1 MAGGSVVG
9 LDIGSSQ
16 IKVVE
21 MKRSGGG
28 VEITAMEVAPTPLQ
42 AMENG
47 EITDA
52 QMLGRVVKELLSKA
66 KISAKKVV
74 SSVSGQNSVV
84 VRVIEVPQMK
94 PAELE
99 ETMKWE
105 VERQV
110 PFNVNESIVDFKKI
124 DRPEGYAEGQ
134 NMDVL
139 LAVARQD
146 MIDRHVEMLFAAG
159 LKPSA
164 IDVEPLAGGRALLE
178 LAPDYGSMPGHT
190 VAVVNIGATYT
201 DVAIFRDKLLVF
213 PRSLPL
219 AGDNFTRAIADAL
232 GVDIQSAEAYKRDYA
247 EVIFGQQ
254 QANTFGGGDTG
265 DFGGGFMDFG
275 AAPDAD
281 FAPTVAEETYAP
293 AASPPT
299 APAGS
304 GKMPF
309 DFSTPGDE
317 APLPEP
323 SGPLS
328 PSGFAPTPFDL
339 SGDAPSEPSASPF
352 MTSMATEAEAPVP
365 TPFGTPTP
373 FDTTNQFASAPQ
385 PDFSPT
391 PDFSPAPNFG
401 QDFAAP
407 AANLPVPAQTG
418 GDPAREAMR
427 VQVFNAIAPIL
438 AELVQEMRRS
448 IDFYRGRSIDPTIHE
463 MLLVGGTAKIPNLAA
478 FLESELGVPT
488 RVANP
493 LQSVQVSTKNYSQG
507 VLDEMAPLFPV
518 SIGLGARDLVAVPAA
533 KKQKR
538 GK

>member
-28 VEITAMEVAPTPLQ
+28 VEITAMDVAPTPPQ
-42 AMENG
+42 AVENG
-47 EITDA
+47 VIVDA
-52 QMLGRVVKELLSKA
+52 QMLGRVVKDLLSKA
-66 KISAKKVV
+66 KITAKKVV
-74 SSVSGQNSVV
+74 SSVGGQGSVV

-110 PFNVNESIVDFKKI
+110 PFNANESIVDFKKI

-139 LAVARQD
+139 LAVAQQD

-178 LAPDYGSMPGHT
+178 LTPDYGAMPGHT
-190 VAVVNIGATYT
+190 VAVVNIGALNT
-201 DVAIFRDKLLVF
+201 DVAIFRDKLLAF
-213 PRSLPL
+213 PRTLPL
-219 AGDNFTRAIADAL
+219 AGDNFTRAIAEAL
-232 GVDIQSAEAYKRDYA
+232 GVDMISAEAYKRDYA
-247 EVIFGQQ
+247 EVIFGQEQ
-254 QANTFGGGDTG
+254 PANTFGGGDTG
-265 DFGGGFMDFG
+265 GFGGGFMDFG
-275 AAPDAD
+275 AAPEPD
-281 FAPTVAEETYAP
+281 FSAPPVAEEVMAP
-293 AASPPT
+293 APT

-328 PSGFAPTPFDL
+328 PSAGFAPSPFDL
-339 SGDAPSEPSASPF
+339 SGDAPSEPAASPF
-352 MTSMATEAEAPVP
+352 GTPQGTGTP
-365 TPFGTPTP
+365 TPYGTPAPTP
-373 FDTTNQFASAPQ
+373 FDTTNQFAAA
-385 PDFSPT
+385 PDFGAS
-391 PDFSPAPNFG
+391 PDFGANYG
-401 QDFAAP
+401 AAP
-407 AANLPVPAQTG
+407 GGNLPAVTQG

-427 VQVFNAIAPIL
+427 IQVFNAIAPVL
-438 AELVQEMRRS
+438 AELVQELRRS
-448 IDFYRGRSIDPTIHE
+448 VDFYRGRSIDPTIHE
-463 MLLVGGTAKIPNLAA
+463 MLLVGGSAKLPNLAP
-478 FLESELGVPT
+478 FLEAELGIPT

-493 LQSVQVSTKNYSQG
+493 LQGVQVSTKNYSMG
-507 VLDEMAPLFPV
+507 HLDDIASLFPV
-518 SIGLGARDLVAVPAA
+518 SIGLGARDLVSAPAA
-533 KKQKR
+533 KKR

>member
-1 MAGGSVVG
+1 MAGGTVVG

-28 VEITAMEVAPTPLQ
+28 VEITALDVAPTPAQ
-42 AMENG
+42 AVENG
-47 EITDA
+47 VIVDA
-52 QMLGRVVKELLSKA
+52 QMLGRVVKELLAKA
-66 KISAKKVV
+66 KITAKKVV
-74 SSVSGQNSVV
+74 SSVGGQGSVV

-110 PFNVNESIVDFKKI
+110 PFNANESIVDFKKI

-139 LAVARQD
+139 LAVAQQD

-159 LKPSA
+159 LKPYA

-178 LAPDYGSMPGHT
+178 LTPDYGAMPGHT
-190 VAVVNIGATYT
+190 VAVVNIGAMNT
-201 DVAIFRDKLLVF
+201 DVAIFRDKLLAF
-213 PRSLPL
+213 PRTLPL
-219 AGDNFTRAIADAL
+219 AGDTFTRAIAEAL
-232 GVDIQSAEAYKRDYA
+232 GVDMISAEAYKRDYA
-247 EVIFGQQ
+247 EVIFGQT
-254 QANTFGGGDTG
+254 QAAGNFGGDTG

-275 AAPDAD
+275 AAPQPD
-281 FAPTVAEETYAP
+281 FAPAAPVAEDTYAP
-293 AASPPT
+293 PVTPM
-299 APAGS
+299 GS

-323 SGPLS
+323 SGPLT
-328 PSGFAPTPFDL
+328 PEAGFAPTPFDL
-339 SGDAPSEPSASPF
+339 SGDAPAAPSF
-352 MTSMATEAEAPVP
+352 MTPQETEAPAPS
-365 TPFGTPTP
+365 PFGTPAP
-373 FDTTNQFASAPQ
+373 FDTTNQFAPAPA
-385 PDFSPT
+385 PDFN
-391 PDFSPAPNFG
+391 PDFGAPAP
-401 QDFAAP
+401 
-407 AANLPVPAQTG
+407 NLPVPTQTS

-427 VQVFNAIAPIL
+427 IQVFNAIAPVL
-438 AELVQEMRRS
+438 AELVQELRRS
-448 IDFYRGRSIDPTIHE
+448 VDFYRGRSIDPTIHE
-463 MLLVGGTAKIPNLAA
+463 MLLVGGSAKLPNLAP
-478 FLESELGVPT
+478 FLEAELGIPT

-493 LQSVQVSTKNYSQG
+493 LQNVQVSTKNYSMG
-507 VLDEMAPLFPV
+507 HLDDIASLFPV
-518 SIGLGARDLVAVPAA
+518 SIGLGARDLVSAPAA
-533 KKQKR
+533 KKR

>member
-9 LDIGSSQ
+9 LDIGSNQ

-28 VEITAMEVAPTPLQ
+28 VEITAMEVAPTPT
-42 AMENG
+42 AAVENG
-47 EITDA
+47 VIVDA
-52 QMLGRVVKELLSKA
+52 QMLGRVVKDILAKA
-66 KISAKKVV
+66 KITAKKVV
-74 SSVSGQNSVV
+74 SSVGGQGSVV

-94 PAELE
+94 PSELE

-110 PFNVNESIVDFKKI
+110 PFNANESIVDFKKI

-139 LAVARQD
+139 LAVAQQD

-178 LAPDYGSMPGHT
+178 LTPDYGSMPGHT
-190 VAVVNIGATYT
+190 VAIVNIGALNT
-201 DVAIFRDKLLVF
+201 DVAIFRDKLLAF
-213 PRSLPL
+213 PRTLPL

-232 GVDIQSAEAYKRDYA
+232 GVDMQSAEAYKRDYA
-247 EVIFGQQ
+247 EVIFGQEQ
-254 QANTFGGGDTG
+254 PANTFGGGDTG
-265 DFGGGFMDFG
+265 GFGGGFMDFG
-275 AAPDAD
+275 AAPEPE
-281 FAPTVAEETYAP
+281 FAPTAMEEETTAP
-293 AASPPT
+293 PPT

-304 GKMPF
+304 GRMPF

-323 SGPLS
+323 SGSLS

-339 SGDAPSEPSASPF
+339 SGDAPSEPVGASF
-352 MTSMATEAEAPVP
+352 MTPEADAP

-373 FDTTNQFASAPQ
+373 YGTPTPAPFDMTNQFAAAPA
-385 PDFSPT
+385 PDFGAA
-391 PDFSPAPNFG
+391 PAPAYG
-401 QDFAAP
+401 QDFGNAP
-407 AANLPVPAQTG
+407 GGNLPVLAPQS

-427 VQVFNAIAPIL
+427 VQVFNAIAPVL
-438 AELVQEMRRS
+438 AELVQELRRS
-448 IDFYRGRSIDPTIHE
+448 VDFYRGRSIDPTIHE
-463 MLLVGGTAKIPNLAA
+463 MLLIGGTSKIPNLAP
-478 FLESELGVPT
+478 FLEAELGIPT

-493 LQSVQVSTKNYSQG
+493 LQNVQVSTKNYSQG
-507 VLDEMAPLFPV
+507 HLDDIAALFPV
-518 SIGLGARDLVAVPAA
+518 SIGLGARDLISAPA
-533 KKQKR
+533 KKRSK
-538 GK
+538 

>member
-1 MAGGSVVG
+1 MAGGTVVG

-28 VEITAMEVAPTPLQ
+28 VEITALDVAPTPPQ
-42 AMENG
+42 AVENG
-47 EITDA
+47 VIVDA
-52 QMLGRVVKELLSKA
+52 QMLGRVVKDLLAKA
-66 KISAKKVV
+66 KITAKKVV
-74 SSVSGQNSVV
+74 SSVGGQGSVV

-110 PFNVNESIVDFKKI
+110 PFNANESIVDFKKI

-139 LAVARQD
+139 LAVAQQD

-178 LAPDYGSMPGHT
+178 LTPDYGSMPGHT
-190 VAVVNIGATYT
+190 VAVVNIGALNT
-201 DVAIFRDKLLVF
+201 DVAIFRDKLLAF
-213 PRSLPL
+213 PRTLPL
-219 AGDNFTRAIADAL
+219 AGDNFTRAIDEAL
-232 GVDIQSAEAYKRDYA
+232 GVDMQSAEAYKRDYA
-247 EVIFGQQ
+247 EVIFGQAQ
-254 QANTFGGGDTG
+254 PANTFGGGDTG
-265 DFGGGFMDFG
+265 GFGGGFMDFG
-275 AAPDAD
+275 AAPEPD
-281 FAPTVAEETYAP
+281 FSPAQETMAP
-293 AASPPT
+293 APT

-317 APLPEP
+317 GPLPEP
-323 SGPLS
+323 SGPLT
-328 PSGFAPTPFDL
+328 PPAGFAPSPFDL
-339 SGDAPSEPSASPF
+339 SGDAPSEPMAQPF
-352 MTSMATEAEAPVP
+352 GTPQGTGTP
-365 TPFGTPTP
+365 TPFGTPDPAP
-373 FDTTNQFASAPQ
+373 FDVTNQFAPA
-385 PDFSPT
+385 PDFG
-391 PDFSPAPNFG
+391 ANYG
-401 QDFAAP
+401 AAP
-407 AANLPVPAQTG
+407 GSNLPVPAPQG

-427 VQVFNAIAPIL
+427 VQVFNAIAPVL
-438 AELVQEMRRS
+438 AELVQELRRS
-448 IDFYRGRSIDPTIHE
+448 MDFYRGRSIDPTIHE
-463 MLLVGGTAKIPNLAA
+463 MLLVGGSAKLPNLAP
-478 FLESELGVPT
+478 FLEAELGIPT

-493 LQSVQVSTKNYSQG
+493 LQNVQVSTKTYSMGQ
-507 VLDEMAPLFPV
+507 LDDMASLFPV
-518 SIGLGARDLVAVPAA
+518 SIGLGARDLISAPAA
-533 KKQKR
+533 KKR